1 MLQLVERSKVAECP
15 TFHGQGCT
23 RPSGFAD
30 ACYGG
35 KKLRKKGRGLRK
47 KGTLVFSSLNELELF
62 LLKLFSEKKHMLNL
76 TSKEYPVH
84 TRRSNS
90 DVCTKS
96 KQRRVS
102 TEKWLG
108 VLPKEILMEMNY
120 TQWLNIQHPHCV
132 KVLEAASTKNTT
144 YMMKTQISW
153 QKQPPEWFYKKRC
166 SQKYLNVLLLFKSYL
181 NWWCCS
187 NVLKIRKN
195 KDNYQKQIKHN
206 KTRYIRY
213 I

>member
-1 MLQLVERSKVAECP
+1 MSHISRPGLHQAIGIRWCLLRWQEIKKERK
-15 TFHGQGCT
+15 
-23 RPSGFAD
+23 
-30 ACYGG
+30 
-35 KKLRKKGRGLRK
+35 GLRK
-47 KGTLVFSSLNELELF
+47 KGTLVFSSRNELELF

-76 TSKEYPVH
+76 TSKGYPVH
-84 TRRSNS
+84 TRRSNN
-90 DVCTKS
+90 DVCTTS

-120 TQWLNIQHPHCV
+120 TQWLNIQHPPCV

-144 YMMKTQISW
+144 HMMKTQISW

>member
-1 MLQLVERSKVAECP
+1 
-15 TFHGQGCT
+15 
-23 RPSGFAD
+23 
-30 ACYGG
+30 
-35 KKLRKKGRGLRK
+35 
-47 KGTLVFSSLNELELF
+47 
-62 LLKLFSEKKHMLNL
+62 MLNL

-84 TRRSNS
+84 TRRPNNDVCTKSKQRRVYEVQTTSCVLSPNNV
-90 DVCTKS
+90 VCTKS

-120 TQWLNIQHPHCV
+120 TQWLTIQHPYCV
-132 KVLEAASTKNTT
+132 KVLDAASTKNTT
-144 YMMKTQISW
+144 YMMKPQISS

-181 NWWCCS
+181 NWWCYL

-206 KTRYIRY
+206 KTRYIWY